1 MDFPT
6 RIRSEFIVASPEDRP
21 GEDICQRVAR
31 WLISKGAIITEV
43 ADNTVQFRVEG
54 AVLNINPLSQCRK
67 GSFKVESV
75 PTGVKVSYDLDVINI
90 VQRVCFS
97 MFLTVPIILVAL
109 FVALFQRSYIML
121 SLLLMA
127 YLVSVPGTY
136 FVCSWQAKFPF
147 RRVALNG

>member
-1 MDFPT
+1 M
-6 RIRSEFIVASPEDRP
+6 
-21 GEDICQRVAR
+21 
-31 WLISKGAIITEV
+31 
-43 ADNTVQFRVEG
+43 
-54 AVLNINPLSQCRK
+54 LNINPLSQCRK

-136 FVCSWQAKFPF
+136 FVCSWQAKFLF
-147 RRVALNG
+147 GELR